1 MSVEKDLAYL
11 ARGCVDVVSAESLK
25 AKLDRG
31 KPLVVKV
38 GFDPTAPDLHLGHTV
53 LIRKMKHFQDLAHR
67 VVFVIGDFTG
77 MIGDPTGRSKTRPPL
92 TREEIQLI
100 IADARVPVV
109 VDAGLGTPSDA
120 ATAME
125 IGADAVL
132 INSAVAHARDPER
145 MASAMK
151 MGVEAGRLAYLAG
164 RMPRRE
170 MAAASSPLEGVPVA
184 GARS

>member
-1 MSVEKDLAYL
+1 M
-11 ARGCVDVVSAESLK
+11 
-25 AKLDRG
+25 
-31 KPLVVKV
+31 PL
-38 GFDPTAPDLHLGHTV
+38 GSP
-53 LIRKMKHFQDLAHR
+53 
-67 VVFVIGDFTG
+67 IGSG
-77 MIGDPTGRSKTRPPL
+77 QGIL

-100 IADARVPVV
+100 IADAQVPVV

-145 MASAMK
+145 MATAMK